1 LVFSDLK
8 TILAFPTIRN
18 LKITRS
24 VLWILGEYCDTKENI
39 LEFMTELRKSI
50 GEVPIVASE
59 MKKAAGEEDS
69 ENAENTDTAEKP
81 KKSAQ
86 RVTADGTYITQSAL
100 VTSSKKEDTS
110 QPPLRGFLLD
120 GEFFIG
126 SVLATTLTKLGLKFA
141 KLCDEPRKQNAF
153 LAECMLIMTSV
164 LHLGR
169 SGYAKKQ
176 IPEDDSTR
184 ISACIKVKMIV

>member
-1 LVFSDLK
+1 
-8 TILAFPTIRN
+8 
-18 LKITRS
+18 
-24 VLWILGEYCDTKENI
+24 
-39 LEFMTELRKSI
+39 
-50 GEVPIVASE
+50 
-59 MKKAAGEEDS
+59 MKKAAGEEENA
-69 ENAENTDTAEKP
+69 ENAENTEAAEKP

-141 KLCDEPRKQNAF
+141 KVRFFGSKYKLFRTRPIIYF
-153 LAECMLIMTSV
+153 S
-164 LHLGR
+164 
-169 SGYAKKQ
+169 YAMRQ
-176 IPEDDSTR
+176 EN
-184 ISACIKVKMIV
+184 KMPS